1 MKMKCVFA
9 GVVLSALTLQAA
21 TVDRMLVRQ
30 EWPWNEKVDIDF
42 ALSGVAAKTEID
54 CAVYR
59 GGTRLDLPLA
69 AFSGDVCNLSK
80 DGIYRIVF
88 DPSFL
93 PERPAPLR
101 PHAGC
106 DDGRER
112 LCRGDVQNRGP

>member
-1 MKMKCVFA
+1 MKMNCVFA

-21 TVDRMLVRQ
+21 TVDRILVRQ

-69 AFSGDVCNLSK
+69 AFSGDFSAMASSCA
-80 DGIYRIVF
+80 IVF
-88 DPSFL
+88 SASSRRSTFVV
-93 PERPAPLR
+93 RSRNCNAR
-101 PHAGC
+101 TAI
-106 DDGRER
+106 
-112 LCRGDVQNRGP
+112 